1 MLIWLSSWTIKFL
14 LSLSWNVRFDI
25 NESIK
30 LEGKGKDQEFCFL
43 SLNVRL
49 GIEPRVRK
57 RFVGKEGPS

>member
-1 MLIWLSSWTIKFL
+1 M
-14 LSLSWNVRFDI
+14 RFDI